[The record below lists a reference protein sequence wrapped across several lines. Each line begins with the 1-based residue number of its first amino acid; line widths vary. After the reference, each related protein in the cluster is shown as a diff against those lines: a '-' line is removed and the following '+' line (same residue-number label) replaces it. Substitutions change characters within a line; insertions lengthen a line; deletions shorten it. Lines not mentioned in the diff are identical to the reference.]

1 MAVGFDFSPPQGY
14 PGGGGSQ
21 PVKVATG
28 TVTSSSAQGTFRTY
42 GGIYMNAYLLTITP
56 PAGITTLIAVRAT
69 VESAAAD
76 GTTIPEAEFASPLGY
91 ADGLTESILA
101 SNNTAHSTTLIFQY
115 NFVAGGL
122 LSLTTSSIVIPVI
135 TTDSYQYAVYYQ

>member
-1 MAVGFDFSPPQGY
+1 MGFEFPPPQGY

-28 TVTSSSAQGTFRTY
+28 TVTSSSAQGTFRLY
-42 GGIYMNAYLLTITP
+42 GVTSINAFLLTITP
-56 PAGITTLIAVRAT
+56 PAGITTLIAVRAIT
-69 VESAAAD
+69 VSAAAHV
-76 GTTIPEAEFASPLGY
+76 TEIPEVEFASPLGY

-101 SNNTAHSTTLIFQY
+101 SMNKAYSTTLIYQY
-115 NFVAGGL
+115 NFIAGGL